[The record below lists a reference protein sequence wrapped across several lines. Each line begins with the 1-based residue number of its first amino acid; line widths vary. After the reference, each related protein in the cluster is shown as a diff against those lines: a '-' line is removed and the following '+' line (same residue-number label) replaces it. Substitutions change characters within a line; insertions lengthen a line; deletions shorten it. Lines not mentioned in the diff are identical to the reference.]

1 MPAPG
6 PPGPPVEYTAAQGQ
20 PQNLGYL
27 DMPVGYYDIAND
39 HPPLHGHR
47 NHGINNNAGAALDV
61 PAQAQA
67 ALPDPVCAYL
77 TFLHTHI

>member
-1 MPAPG
+1 
-6 PPGPPVEYTAAQGQ
+6 
-20 PQNLGYL
+20 
-27 DMPVGYYDIAND
+27 MPVGYYDIAND
-39 HPPLHGHR
+39 HLPLHGHR
-47 NHGINNNAGAALDV
+47 NHGINNDAGAALDV